1 MSPYKEI
8 RTSESI
14 VPPEAHGIAA
24 SFRREAQ
31 RVRQLAASHRSIKGT
46 LDTTWEGLSKNKFSG
61 NFDPQIGQLDN
72 YANMLEEKA
81 RQIENIHVTVWH
93 TKRVFVK

>member
-8 RTSESI
+8 RYSENI
-14 VPPEAHGIAA
+14 VPPEAHAIAA

-31 RVRQLAASHRSIKGT
+31 RVRELVTQNRSIKGT
-46 LDTTWEGLSKNKFSG
+46 LDNTWEGISKNKFSG
-61 NFDPQIGQLDN
+61 DYDPQIGQLDN
-72 YANMLEEKA
+72 YANVLEAKA
-81 RQIENIHVTVWH
+81 RQIENIHVTIWK